1 MTFTIFFATSTG
13 KTEDVADRL
22 KELLPGAEAKDVD
35 NLGSSDELVAADAL
49 VCCVPTWNTGADEAR
64 SGTAWDDLAQ
74 EIPNLDFAGKYVAI
88 LGLGDSSGYSDFFC
102 DAMEE
107 LYTAFLQSGAK
118 LIGKVPTAGYTF
130 DASKSVID
138 GKFCG
143 LPIDEDNESELSD
156 QRLAA
161 WVQQINSEA

>member
-74 EIPNLDFAGKYVAI
+74 EIPNLDAASRHGTREPTKQGLERHGMI
-88 LGLGDSSGYSDFFC
+88 LLKKFQILILLANLSRFLG
-102 DAMEE
+102 
-107 LYTAFLQSGAK
+107 
-118 LIGKVPTAGYTF
+118 
-130 DASKSVID
+130 
-138 GKFCG
+138 
-143 LPIDEDNESELSD
+143 
-156 QRLAA
+156 
-161 WVQQINSEA
+161 